1 MIKKSLLCFCVLFIL
16 HYLIVQ
22 MNPTMGMATHQWQDN
37 LIKAQSFL
45 YADYADSAM
54 VGTSLSARIIRD
66 SIPSIKSI
74 SFGGCAVEDGLR
86 LISSKQDLPQYIFV
100 ESNLLFMEGNK
111 ELVNKLTEGIIPK
124 IKYWIPSLREQYE
137 PICLLAS
144 LALKAG
150 NVNPQAGAA
159 AIDMNILNESIK
171 QQQEDDRKYQYEVS
185 EERLRTIKEM
195 MDSLEGKGVKF
206 VFFEMPV
213 NEQIYHLRKFA
224 KTRERLAQEFPKDQY
239 RYLLSDTTHYLT
251 TDGEHLSFEEQQ
263 VFSHYFKNLLTHTD
277 QNNKQHE

>member
-1 MIKKSLLCFCVLFIL
+1 MIKKSLLCFSVLFCL
-16 HYLIVQ
+16 HFLLVQ
-22 MNPTMGMATHQWQDN
+22 LNPTLGMATHQWQEN

-45 YADYADSAM
+45 YADHADSAM

-66 SIPSIKSI
+66 SIPSVKSV

-86 LISSKQDLPQYIFV
+86 IISSKRHLPHYVFV

-111 ELVNKLTEGIIPK
+111 ELVNKLTEGVIPK

-159 AIDMNILNESIK
+159 AIDMNILNQSIK

-185 EERLRTIKEM
+185 EERLRTIKEL

-224 KTRERLAQEFPKDQY
+224 QTREKLAQEFPKANY
-239 RYLLSDTTHYLT
+239 RYLPSDTTHYTT
-251 TDGEHLSFEEQQ
+251 TDGEHLNFEEQQ
-263 VFSHYFKNLLTHTD
+263 VFSHFFKKELTGD
-277 QNNKQHE
+277 GSVSVME

>member
-1 MIKKSLLCFCVLFIL
+1 MSGNGPLKELNNV
-16 HYLIVQ
+16 
-22 MNPTMGMATHQWQDN
+22 
-37 LIKAQSFL
+37 
-45 YADYADSAM
+45 YAS
-54 VGTSLSARIIRD
+54 
-66 SIPSIKSI
+66 
-74 SFGGCAVEDGLR
+74 
-86 LISSKQDLPQYIFV
+86 
-100 ESNLLFMEGNK
+100 FMEGNK
-111 ELVNKLTEGIIPK
+111 ELVNKLTEGIIPT

-150 NVNPQAGAA
+150 NVNPQAGAT
-159 AIDMNILNESIK
+159 AIDLNILNQSIK
-171 QQQEDDRKYQYEVS
+171 QQQVDDRKYQYEVS
-185 EERLRTIKEM
+185 EERLRTIKKL

-239 RYLLSDTTHYLT
+239 RYLPSDTTHYTT

-263 VFSHYFKNLLTHTD
+263 VFSHFFKKELT
-277 QNNKQHE
+277 EME

>member
-1 MIKKSLLCFCVLFIL
+1 
-16 HYLIVQ
+16 
-22 MNPTMGMATHQWQDN
+22 MATHQWQEN

-45 YADYADSAM
+45 YADHADSAM

-66 SIPSIKSI
+66 SIPSVKSV

-86 LISSKQDLPQYIFV
+86 IISSKRHLPQYVFV

-111 ELVNKLTEGIIPK
+111 ELVNKLTEGIIPT

-159 AIDMNILNESIK
+159 AIDLNILNQSIK
-171 QQQEDDRKYQYEVS
+171 QQQVDDRKYQYEVS
-185 EERLRTIKEM
+185 EERLRTIKKL

-239 RYLLSDTTHYLT
+239 RYLPSDTTHYTT

-263 VFSHYFKNLLTHTD
+263 VFSHFFKKELT
-277 QNNKQHE
+277 EME

>member
-1 MIKKSLLCFCVLFIL
+1 MIKKSLLCFSVLFCL
-16 HYLIVQ
+16 HFLIVQ
-22 MNPTMGMATHQWQDN
+22 LNPTLGMATHQWQEN

-45 YADYADSAM
+45 YADHADSAM

-66 SIPSIKSI
+66 SIPSVKSV

-86 LISSKQDLPQYIFV
+86 IISSKRHLPQYVFV

-137 PICLLAS
+137 PVCLLAS

-159 AIDMNILNESIK
+159 AIDLNILNQSIK
-171 QQQEDDRKYQYEVS
+171 QQQEDDRKYLYEVS
-185 EERLRTIKEM
+185 EERLRTIKEL

-224 KTRERLAQEFPKDQY
+224 KTRERLAQKFPKDQY
-239 RYLLSDTTHYLT
+239 RYLPSDTMHYTT

-263 VFSHYFKNLLTHTD
+263 VFSHFFKEELT
-277 QNNKQHE
+277 EME

>member
-1 MIKKSLLCFCVLFIL
+1 MIKKSLLCFSVLFCL
-16 HYLIVQ
+16 HFLIVQ
-22 MNPTMGMATHQWQDN
+22 LNPTLGMATHQWQEN

-45 YADYADSAM
+45 YADHADSAM

-66 SIPSIKSI
+66 SIPSVKSV

-86 LISSKQDLPQYIFV
+86 IISSKRHLPQYVFV

-144 LALKAG
+144 LAMKAG

-159 AIDMNILNESIK
+159 AIDLNILNQSIK
-171 QQQEDDRKYQYEVS
+171 QQQEDDRKYLYEVS
-185 EERLRTIKEM
+185 EERLRTIKEL
-195 MDSLEGKGVKF
+195 MDSLEEKGVRF

-239 RYLLSDTTHYLT
+239 RYLPPDTTHYTT

-263 VFSHYFKNLLTHTD
+263 VFSHFFKEELTEM
-277 QNNKQHE
+277 K

>member
-1 MIKKSLLCFCVLFIL
+1 MIKKSLLCFSVLFCL
-16 HYLIVQ
+16 HFLVVQ
-22 MNPTMGMATHQWQDN
+22 LNPTLGMATHQWQEN

-45 YADYADSAM
+45 YADHADSAM

-66 SIPSIKSI
+66 SIPSVKSV

-86 LISSKQDLPQYIFV
+86 IISSKRHLPQYVFV

-159 AIDMNILNESIK
+159 AIDLNILNQSIK
-171 QQQEDDRKYQYEVS
+171 QQQVDDRKYQYEVS
-185 EERLRTIKEM
+185 EERLRTIKEL

-239 RYLLSDTTHYLT
+239 HYLPSDTTHYTT

-263 VFSHYFKNLLTHTD
+263 VFSHFFKKELT
-277 QNNKQHE
+277 KME

>member
-1 MIKKSLLCFCVLFIL
+1 MIKKSLLCFSVLFIL

-22 MNPTMGMATHQWQDN
+22 LNPTLGMATHQWQEN

-45 YADYADSAM
+45 YADHADSAM

-66 SIPSIKSI
+66 SIPSVKSV

-86 LISSKQDLPQYIFV
+86 IISSKRHLPQYVFV

-137 PICLLAS
+137 PVCLLAS

-159 AIDMNILNESIK
+159 AIDLNILNQSIK
-171 QQQEDDRKYQYEVS
+171 QQQEDDRKYLYEVS
-185 EERLRTIKEM
+185 EERLRTIKEL

-239 RYLLSDTTHYLT
+239 RYLPSDTMHYTT

-263 VFSHYFKNLLTHTD
+263 VFSHFFKEELT
-277 QNNKQHE
+277 EME

>member
-1 MIKKSLLCFCVLFIL
+1 MIKKSLLCFSVLFCL
-16 HYLIVQ
+16 HFLIVQ
-22 MNPTMGMATHQWQDN
+22 LNPTLGMATHQWQEN

-45 YADYADSAM
+45 YADHADSAM

-66 SIPSIKSI
+66 SIPSVKSV

-86 LISSKQDLPQYIFV
+86 IISSKRHLPQYVFV

-137 PICLLAS
+137 PVCLLAS

-159 AIDMNILNESIK
+159 AIDLNILNQSIK
-171 QQQEDDRKYQYEVS
+171 QQQEDDRKYLYEVS
-185 EERLRTIKEM
+185 EERLRTIKEL

-206 VFFEMPV
+206 VFFEMTV

-224 KTRERLAQEFPKDQY
+224 KTRERLAQKFPKDQY
-239 RYLLSDTTHYLT
+239 RYLPSDTMHYTT

-263 VFSHYFKNLLTHTD
+263 VFSHFFKEELT
-277 QNNKQHE
+277 EME